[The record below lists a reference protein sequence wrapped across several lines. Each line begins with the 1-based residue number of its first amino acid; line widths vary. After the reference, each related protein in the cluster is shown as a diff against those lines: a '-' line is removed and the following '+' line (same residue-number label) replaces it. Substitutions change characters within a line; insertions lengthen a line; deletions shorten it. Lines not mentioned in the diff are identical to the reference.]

1 MKQIQRKFYLQ
12 QLIDGKQNGLIKI
25 ITGIRRCGKSY
36 LLFKLFTQYLLS
48 SGVQDDHIIR
58 IALDDIESKELRD
71 PLLLY
76 KHIKGRMVD
85 EELYYVLLDEVQL
98 VPQFEEVLNSL
109 LRMDNA
115 DVYVTGSNSK
125 FLSSDI
131 ITEFRG
137 RGDEIHLYPLS
148 LLEYCEGTA
157 QTAQEAWKDYYTY
170 GGLPHVLALETEKKK
185 VDYLTNLFESVYLI
199 DIIERQRIKN
209 QAEFAEL
216 VRIIAS
222 GIGAP
227 TNPTKLSNT
236 FKSVKNVAINSVT
249 IERYLGFMQDAFM
262 IEKAERYDVKGKRYI
277 GSLAKYYFSDL
288 GLRNVILG
296 LRQQEESHI
305 MENVIYNE
313 LRMRGYKVDVG
324 FVEQRSVDGEGKWKR
339 QQLEV
344 DFVVNEGN
352 MRYYIQSA
360 LALPDA
366 EKREQEM
373 ASLLKI
379 NDSFQKII
387 IVRDDIKAWRD
398 ENGILTM
405 GLFEFLSDVNSLR
418 L

>member
-1 MKQIQRKFYLQ
+1 
-12 QLIDGKQNGLIKI
+12 
-25 ITGIRRCGKSY
+25 
-36 LLFKLFTQYLLS
+36 
-48 SGVQDDHIIR
+48 
-58 IALDDIESKELRD
+58 
-71 PLLLY
+71 
-76 KHIKGRMVD
+76 
-85 EELYYVLLDEVQL
+85 
-98 VPQFEEVLNSL
+98 
-109 LRMDNA
+109 
-115 DVYVTGSNSK
+115 
-125 FLSSDI
+125 
-131 ITEFRG
+131 
-137 RGDEIHLYPLS
+137 
-148 LLEYCEGTA
+148 
-157 QTAQEAWKDYYTY
+157 
-170 GGLPHVLALETEKKK
+170 
-185 VDYLTNLFESVYLI
+185 
-199 DIIERQRIKN
+199 
-209 QAEFAEL
+209 
-216 VRIIAS
+216 
-222 GIGAP
+222 
-227 TNPTKLSNT
+227 
-236 FKSVKNVAINSVT
+236 
-249 IERYLGFMQDAFM
+249 MQDAFM

-373 ASLLKI
+373 ASLMKI

>member
-1 MKQIQRKFYLQ
+1 MKQIQRQFYLQ

-76 KHIKGRMVD
+76 KHIKGRMAD
-85 EELYYVLLDEVQL
+85 EALYYVLLDEVQL

-148 LLEYCEGTA
+148 LLEYCEGTG
-157 QTAQEAWKDYYTY
+157 QTVQEAWKDYYTY

>member
-1 MKQIQRKFYLQ
+1 MKQIQRQFYLQ

-76 KHIKGRMVD
+76 KHIKGRMAD

-148 LLEYCEGTA
+148 LLEYCEGTR

-170 GGLPHVLALETEKKK
+170 GGLPHILALETEKKK

>member
-1 MKQIQRKFYLQ
+1 MKQIQRQFYLQ

-76 KHIKGRMVD
+76 KHIKGRMAD

-148 LLEYCEGTA
+148 LLEYCEGTR